1 MLCKAFGHDNR
12 NLSAGDLLL
21 EGQGRIR
28 CVFGHHHAQNTAEM
42 IGMRMGNHDRFH
54 GIAAQ
59 VFLNQRHG
67 RLSRL
72 HAHGRVEHNPAGFA
86 LDDRE
91 VCHVITTNLVDALAD
106 LKQTVGM
113 VVARVFPQAGIDGIR
128 RLFMVIK
135 EAVRRLTPHHFAVRI
150 GQFKRFRRVDQAAHS
165 VVVFACIL
173 KIKKRIHGRI
183 DLCRVAAGALFLSSQ
198 PQFGRH
204 PLRQSTGKQQHGSKN
219 HCSNAFHK
227 QTSYYY
233 IEWRTI
239 PH

>member
-1 MLCKAFGHDNR
+1 
-12 NLSAGDLLL
+12 
-21 EGQGRIR
+21 
-28 CVFGHHHAQNTAEM
+28 M
-42 IGMRMGNHDRFH
+42 IDMGMGNDDRLDRTAAQVLFDELHGSLRALHAHQRIKHDPA
-54 GIAAQ
+54 GIAA
-59 VFLNQRHG
+59 
-67 RLSRL
+67 
-72 HAHGRVEHNPAGFA
+72 
-86 LDDRE
+86 DDRE

-204 PLRQSTGKQQHGSKN
+204 PLRQSTGKQQHDSKK

-233 IEWRTI
+233 IE
-239 PH
+239 